1 MKKRILKIASMII
14 VLLMMITPISA
25 HPGRTDAN
33 GGHYCRTN
41 CAKWGLRDGEYH
53 YHNGGGSS
61 SSSSSDSSSS
71 SSSTDSG
78 SSSTSQ
84 TQSTP
89 QVVYYTKQGETA
101 GYNYKKANPDAG
113 KEDLTGKDQ
122 TYINGYDTGFTNA
135 ENELTTL
142 SKDQGTAKGTED
154 GTTTESYNLEVPV
167 GLISSV
173 YLDSYKDAYN
183 QSEASDF
190 SKIRQDANKKAIDNA
205 RNLEDEDTNSEYTLE
220 KQKKVYKES
229 YQSTYDQEEKEI
241 NSLKKKLSKYAQD
254 DFDNEK
260 QSDESYRKYKN
271 YKVYDVL
278 DKKYKKEYNK
288 YKKQKEQEDE
298 NGVAGGAGVVA
309 LGIIGYV
316 LYKRKRK

>member
-1 MKKRILKIASMII
+1 MKKRIAKIASII
-14 VLLMMITPISA
+14 VVLLMMITPISA

-61 SSSSSDSSSS
+61 SSSSSSNSSSSSKSSSS
-71 SSSTDSG
+71 SSKST
-78 SSSTSQ
+78 
-84 TQSTP
+84 TP
-89 QVVYYTKQGETA
+89 SAAKVIDYTKQGETA
-101 GYNYKKANPDAG
+101 GYNYKKANPDAS

-122 TYINGYDTGFTNA
+122 TYINGYNTGFTNA

-142 SKDQGTAKGTED
+142 SKEQGTTNGTTD
-154 GTTTESYNLEVPV
+154 GTMTEVYNLNVPV
-167 GLISSV
+167 GLMSEI
-173 YLDSYKDAYN
+173 YLTAYKEAYN
-183 QSEASDF
+183 QSETDDF
-190 SKIRQDANKKAIDNA
+190 SKIRQDANKKAIENA

-220 KQKKVYKES
+220 KQKNVYKES
-229 YQSTYDQEEKEI
+229 YHSTYNQEEKEI
-241 NSLKKKLSKYAQD
+241 NTLKKKLSEYAQE

-260 QSDESYRKYKN
+260 QSDEYYRKYKN

-288 YKKQKEQEDE
+288 YKEQGG
-298 NGVAGGAGVVA
+298 NSSTAGGAGVVA
-309 LGIIGYV
+309 LGVIGYI

>member
-1 MKKRILKIASMII
+1 MKKRIAKIASII
-14 VLLMMITPISA
+14 VVLLMMITPISA

-61 SSSSSDSSSS
+61 SSSSSSNSSSSSKSSSS
-71 SSSTDSG
+71 SSKST
-78 SSSTSQ
+78 
-84 TQSTP
+84 TP
-89 QVVYYTKQGETA
+89 SAAKVIDYTKQGETA
-101 GYNYKKANPDAG
+101 GYNYKKANPDAS

-122 TYINGYDTGFTNA
+122 TYINGYNTGFTNA

-142 SKDQGTAKGTED
+142 SKEQGTTNGTTD
-154 GTTTESYNLEVPV
+154 GTMTEVYNLNVLV
-167 GLISSV
+167 GLMSEI
-173 YLDSYKDAYN
+173 YLTAYKEAYN
-183 QSEASDF
+183 QSETDDF
-190 SKIRQDANKKAIDNA
+190 SKIRQDANKKAIENA

-220 KQKKVYKES
+220 KQKNVYKES
-229 YQSTYDQEEKEI
+229 YHSTYNQEEKEI
-241 NSLKKKLSKYAQD
+241 NTLKKKLSEYAQE

-260 QSDESYRKYKN
+260 QSDEYYRKYKN

-288 YKKQKEQEDE
+288 YKEQKEQ
-298 NGVAGGAGVVA
+298 GGNSSTAGVVA
-309 LGIIGYV
+309 LGVIGYI

>member
-89 QVVYYTKQGETA
+89 QVVDYTKQGETA

-173 YLDSYKDAYN
+173 YLDSYKDA
-183 QSEASDF
+183 
-190 SKIRQDANKKAIDNA
+190 
-205 RNLEDEDTNSEYTLE
+205 
-220 KQKKVYKES
+220 
-229 YQSTYDQEEKEI
+229 
-241 NSLKKKLSKYAQD
+241 
-254 DFDNEK
+254 
-260 QSDESYRKYKN
+260 
-271 YKVYDVL
+271 
-278 DKKYKKEYNK
+278 
-288 YKKQKEQEDE
+288 
-298 NGVAGGAGVVA
+298 
-309 LGIIGYV
+309 
-316 LYKRKRK
+316 

>member
-1 MKKRILKIASMII
+1 MKKRISKVASVIV
-14 VLLMMITPISA
+14 VLLMTITPISA

-61 SSSSSDSSSS
+61 SSSSNSSGN
-71 SSSTDSG
+71 SSTN
-78 SSSTSQ
+78 
-84 TQSTP
+84 QSTTP
-89 QVVYYTKQGETA
+89 KAVDYTKQGEMA
-101 GYNYKKANPDAG
+101 GYNYKKANPDAN
-113 KEDLTGKDQ
+113 KEDLTGKNQ
-122 TYINGYDTGFTNA
+122 TYINGYNTGFSNA

-241 NSLKKKLSKYAQD
+241 NSLKKMLSKYAQD

-288 YKKQKEQEDE
+288 YKKQKEQEG
-298 NGVAGGAGVVA
+298 NSSTAGGAGVVA
-309 LGIIGYV
+309 LGVIGYI

>member
-1 MKKRILKIASMII
+1 MKKVVTRIASIFV
-14 VLLMMITPISA
+14 VLLMMMTPISA

-61 SSSSSDSSSS
+61 NSSSSSGSSSS
-71 SSSTDSG
+71 SSSTNNRT
-78 SSSTSQ
+78 SSQNKTESI
-84 TQSTP
+84 P
-89 QVVYYTKQGETA
+89 KIVDNTKQGETD
-101 GYNYKKANPDAG
+101 GYNYKKNNPDG
-113 KEDLTGKDQ
+113 DKQDLTGKDQ
-122 TYINGYDTGFTNA
+122 TYINGYNTGYTNA

-142 SKDQGTAKGTED
+142 SKEQGTTNGTND
-154 GTTTESYNLEVPV
+154 GTTTEVYNLAVPAGV
-167 GLISSV
+167 ISAT
-173 YLDSYKDAYN
+173 YLSAYKEAYN
-183 QSEASDF
+183 QSETNDF
-190 SKIRQDANKKAIDNA
+190 SKIRQAANKKAIENA

-229 YQSTYDQEEKEI
+229 YQGTYKQEETEI
-241 NSLKKKLSKYAQD
+241 KDLENKLTEYAQE

-260 QSDESYRKYKN
+260 QSDEYYRKYKN
-271 YKVYDVL
+271 YKIYNVL

-288 YKKQKEQEDE
+288 LKKQKEQQNDHKI
-298 NGVAGGAGVVA
+298 AGEGIIA

-316 LYKRKRK
+316 VYKRKRK